1 MREDMVDRL
10 FGELAATELP
20 VPASASVVA
29 RGSQRRRRARG
40 LAVAAPAALIAL
52 AVTVVAAVGE
62 LPGSHPASQSAADH
76 RGSGPAVCTAAP
88 TAALATD
95 MRRWLA
101 LSSQRAVAP
110 IAVSP
115 DGTAVY
121 VQTATRGSPVIAE
134 ESLATGAII
143 ASIAA
148 LPPHY
153 EGAQGGLGLG
163 GELIWTSMYS
173 THGGESYAYTPM
185 LAWSP
190 RSGRTVALEPA
201 GQHGDAM
208 GAPVFL
214 NQAIAAWEQADGS
227 QQEIVETN
235 LATGSTDVVARG
247 YFGPPVFVGR
257 VLVWPVASHANAAA
271 SHLVARNAAVFPA
284 RQPVAV
290 PAQLRGAGRASL
302 MGSSSE
308 GSWSTPIGLIASSG
322 PATAYI
328 SQDLTKLFYSPSP
341 AQPAR
346 LVLKLRGGNTFA
358 PELAIGDGYLGWTV
372 NGDGSYLAS
381 TTSLA
386 AARIT
391 TFGSVTGL
399 GADYVIVGG
408 PPTPKLSG
416 LRQFHLFR
424 GATIN
429 ALQCSRPAS
438 H

>member
-10 FGELAATELP
+10 FGELAASELP
-20 VPASASVVA
+20 VPTSASVIA
-29 RGSQRRRRARG
+29 RGRQRRRRARV
-40 LAVAAPAALIAL
+40 LAVAAPAALTAL
-52 AVTVVAAVGE
+52 AVIVVAAIGE
-62 LPGSHPASQSAADH
+62 LPGSHPAAQSAADH
-76 RGSGPAVCTAAP
+76 RGSEPTVCTAAP
-88 TAALATD
+88 TAALIID
-95 MRRWLA
+95 IRRRLA

-121 VQTATRGSPVIAE
+121 VQTATRGSPVITE

-227 QQEIVETN
+227 QQEIVEAN
-235 LATGSTDVVARG
+235 LATGSTDVIARG
-247 YFGPPVFVGR
+247 YLGPPVFVGR
-257 VLVWPVASHANAAA
+257 VLVWPVASHAEGPA
-271 SHLVARNAAVFPA
+271 SHLAARNAGVFPA

-290 PAQLRGAGRASL
+290 PVQLRAAGHASL
-302 MGSSSE
+302 MGSSSQ
-308 GSWSTPIGLIASSG
+308 GTWSTPVGLIASSG

-328 SQDLTKLFYSPSP
+328 SPDLTELFYSPSP

-346 LVLKLRGGNTFA
+346 LVLKLRGGNTFVPA
-358 PELAIGDGYLGWTV
+358 LAIGDGYLGWTV

-391 TFGSVTGL
+391 QFGTVTGL
-399 GADYVIVGG
+399 SADYVIVGG
-408 PPTPKLSG
+408 SPTSKLSG
-416 LRQFHLFR
+416 LRQFQLFNA
-424 GATIN
+424 ATVQ
-429 ALQCSRPAS
+429 ALRCARPVS